1 MTLEGQDAEA
11 AIIQK
16 LDDMI
21 DFVETLKSSLEEPP
35 EKKGR
40 KIPVT
45 VELPYAGKIVN
56 WYPNNLDYVT
66 VDQRLCEIQ
75 WGSIGLILGTTTV
88 TARAPGYLNILAGEG
103 TNIPGDRTVTIAYI
117 DTSVI
122 V

>member
-11 AIIQK
+11 TIIQK

-45 VELPYAGKIVN
+45 VELPYAGKIIN

-103 TNIPGDRTVTIAYI
+103 TNIPGGRIVTIAYI

>member
-11 AIIQK
+11 TIIKK

-40 KIPVT
+40 KITVT

-75 WGSIGLILGTTTV
+75 WGSIGLISGTTTV

-103 TNIPGDRTVTIAYI
+103 TNIPGGRTVTIAYI
-117 DTSVI
+117 
-122 V
+122 

>member
-45 VELPYAGKIVN
+45 VELPYAGKIIN

-75 WGSIGLILGTTTV
+75 WGSIGLISGTTTV

-103 TNIPGDRTVTIAYI
+103 TNIPGGRIVTIAYI

>member
-16 LDDMI
+16 LDNLI
-21 DFVETLKSSLEEPP
+21 DFVESFKSSLEEPP

-40 KIPVT
+40 EIPVT
-45 VELPYAGKIVN
+45 VELLDDGKIIN

-66 VDQRLCEIQ
+66 VDQRLCEIR
-75 WGSIGLILGTTTV
+75 WGSIGLISGTTMV
-88 TARAPGYLNILAGEG
+88 TARAQGYLHILAREG
-103 TNIPGDRTVTIAYI
+103 TNIPGGRIVTIAYI

>member
-45 VELPYAGKIVN
+45 VELPYAGKIIN